1 MTSKLIS
8 VSTVGV
14 NKIGTL
20 SKYFKA
26 IANNNGNIQ
35 HSALYNHNN
44 IFVMNAN
51 IEFSRDTNLNF
62 LYPNFHM
69 NNSRDSTDILKHSWS
84 DAPFY
89 AVVNETNYNQNN
101 NSQVINIDTTYA
113 DTSGIV
119 ANQIALLE
127 KSDCKISNFSSDF
140 IPAPHSCTPIFSFNI
155 SAHFNNNNHK
165 INDLIDKIR
174 HQNAL
179 HDCKIDINGKYIEFY
194 EGMGF

>member
-14 NKIGTL
+14 NKIGKL

-35 HSALYNHNN
+35 QSALYNHNN

-69 NNSRDSTDILKHSWS
+69 NNSRDPTDILKHSWS

-89 AVVNETNYNQNN
+89 AVVNETNLSHNN
-101 NSQVINIDTTYA
+101 NSQIINIETKPG
-113 DTSGIV
+113 SR
-119 ANQIALLE
+119 
-127 KSDCKISNFSSDF
+127 
-140 IPAPHSCTPIFSFNI
+140 IPRYRIWY
-155 SAHFNNNNHK
+155 K
-165 INDLIDKIR
+165 
-174 HQNAL
+174 
-179 HDCKIDINGKYIEFY
+179 E
-194 EGMGF
+194 